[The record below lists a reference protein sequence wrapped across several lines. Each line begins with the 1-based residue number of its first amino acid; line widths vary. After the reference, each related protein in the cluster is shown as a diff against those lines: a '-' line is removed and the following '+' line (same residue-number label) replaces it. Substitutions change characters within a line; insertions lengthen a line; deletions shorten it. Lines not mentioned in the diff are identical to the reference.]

1 MLTEDLDELRRF
13 RRKLEMAVD
22 ARRSTAWCLRLWSR
36 FVKARDLSRC
46 VCCSSTRGIQA
57 HHIVRRTLYPWGSFA
72 SGNGITLCR
81 ECHNRV
87 HAESNGRADLTQPL
101 GAGDDQDEW
110 AFLFGLLMD
119 DATQRGL
126 DHDEFYFLDDH
137 MLKFFVNV
145 QGYDELYA
153 MVMRGD
159 ISRVRYAHE
168 IWRNMPK
175 VWYTD
180 FVSQLIQANLT

>member
-1 MLTEDLDELRRF
+1 M
-13 RRKLEMAVD
+13 
-22 ARRSTAWCLRLWSR
+22 
-36 FVKARDLSRC
+36 
-46 VCCSSTRGIQA
+46 
-57 HHIVRRTLYPWGSFA
+57 
-72 SGNGITLCR
+72 
-81 ECHNRV
+81 
-87 HAESNGRADLTQPL
+87 SNGRADLTQPL

-110 AFLFGLLMD
+110 AFLFGLLVE

-145 QGYDELYA
+145 QGYEELYA

-159 ISRVRYAHE
+159 ITRIRYSYE

-180 FVSQLIQANLT
+180 VVAQLIRANLP